1 MPDPS
6 NINLLREVCGRE
18 EITLAVQNAPKKTKE
33 SHNWLSA
40 KGKRK
45 NSTHTHRHTHTDT
58 VRRKGNH
65 CVKSFCPGQTQHK
78 YISCVS
84 PNGHHILD
92 LQSRRKK
99 KNLKTS
105 NLIPAYLEFFFS

>member
-45 NSTHTHRHTHTDT
+45 NSTHRQTQTHRHTDT
-58 VRRKGNH
+58 VRRNRESLCKTLLPRANPAQIYFL
-65 CVKSFCPGQTQHK
+65 CVPKWASHFRLTK
-78 YISCVS
+78 
-84 PNGHHILD
+84 
-92 LQSRRKK
+92 
-99 KNLKTS
+99 
-105 NLIPAYLEFFFS
+105 

>member
-6 NINLLREVCGRE
+6 NIDLLREVCGRE

-45 NSTHTHRHTHTDT
+45 NSTHRHTQTHR
-58 VRRKGNH
+58 
-65 CVKSFCPGQTQHK
+65 Q
-78 YISCVS
+78 
-84 PNGHHILD
+84 
-92 LQSRRKK
+92 
-99 KNLKTS
+99 
-105 NLIPAYLEFFFS
+105 

>member
-45 NSTHTHRHTHTDT
+45 NSTHTDTH
-58 VRRKGNH
+58 
-65 CVKSFCPGQTQHK
+65 SQTQ
-78 YISCVS
+78 
-84 PNGHHILD
+84 
-92 LQSRRKK
+92 
-99 KNLKTS
+99 
-105 NLIPAYLEFFFS
+105 